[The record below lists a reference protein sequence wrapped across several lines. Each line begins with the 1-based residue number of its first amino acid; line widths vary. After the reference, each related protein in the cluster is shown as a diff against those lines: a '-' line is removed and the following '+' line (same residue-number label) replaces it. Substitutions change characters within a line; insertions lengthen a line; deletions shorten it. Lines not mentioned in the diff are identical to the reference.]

1 MKQYQSFFGL
11 IVLFL
16 SFQICTISELEQQ
29 AQNWVYTYIFTKD
42 SNPRISDFDI
52 QCIAN
57 LIYFSWLRSA
67 ITLKAQEQA
76 LNTVNIIW
84 KGWQNIA
91 QTRLDPSGDLPY
103 VILPEHENETIT
115 LFWKAVNLHKSIGMI
130 YSYAVK
136 MILDKQILQTPLAL
150 DAVAD
155 MRNRSRSEVVASLT
169 DIRKQL
175 GEFFHIK
182 SISTDDNSITLDPD
196 FEQKECKKNINIL
209 DYIYAYIPQL
219 ALNSFVEAHE
229 LNNIVSEEGWNT
241 LSTIQ
246 EIGNKTWKAIEDP
259 RCEFYH
265 AYYSM
270 LIAAFKKHNR
280 PSSCMLVIFDE
291 KGFIDKNKQHEYLPD
306 PENLIC

>member
-11 IVLFL
+11 TVLFL
-16 SFQICTISELEQQ
+16 SFQTYTISELEQQ
-29 AQNWVYTYIFTKD
+29 AQDWIYTYIFTKD
-42 SNPRISDFDI
+42 GNPCISDFDM

-57 LIYFSWLRSA
+57 LVYFSWLRSA
-67 ITLKAQEQA
+67 ITLQAQEQA
-76 LNTVNIIW
+76 LNTINIIW

-103 VILPEHENETIT
+103 VILPEHKNETIT
-115 LFWKAVNLHKSIGMI
+115 LFWEAVNLHKSIGMI
-130 YSYAVK
+130 YSYTVK
-136 MILDKQILQTPLAL
+136 MILDKQILTPLAL

-155 MRNRSRSEVVASLT
+155 LRNRSRSEVIASLT

-182 SISTDDNSITLDPD
+182 SISTNDNSITLDPD
-196 FEQKECKKNINIL
+196 FEQKECKKSTNIL

-219 ALNSFVEAHE
+219 ALNSFVEANE
-229 LNNIVSEEGWNT
+229 LNNIVSEEGWNA

-246 EIGNKTWKAIEDP
+246 EIGNKTWKAIEDA

-270 LIAAFKKHNR
+270 LIAALKKYKR
-280 PSSCMLVIFDE
+280 PDSCMPVMFDE
-291 KGFIDKNKQHEYLPD
+291 KGFIDKTEQHECLPD
-306 PENLIC
+306 PENLTC